1 MLDLLADYE
10 KFEVEYLDREENSRP
25 DFNDKDQFKNCNN
38 GGESVFKPYDEWFG
52 AEVTGCDFKIQLQ
65 SQYFYDAGYD
75 DRATQSKY
83 RQNGENVTITSNAI
97 LQRRN

>member
-10 KFEVEYLDREENSRP
+10 KFEAEYLGREENYRP
-25 DFNDKDQFKNCNN
+25 DFNDPKQFPNCNP

-75 DRATQSKY
+75 DKATQSK
-83 RQNGENVTITSNAI
+83 
-97 LQRRN
+97 L